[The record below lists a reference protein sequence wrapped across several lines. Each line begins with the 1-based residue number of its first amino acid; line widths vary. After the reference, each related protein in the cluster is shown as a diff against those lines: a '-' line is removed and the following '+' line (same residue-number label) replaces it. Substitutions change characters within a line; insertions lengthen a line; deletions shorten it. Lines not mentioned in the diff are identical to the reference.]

1 MARYNSYKLGF
12 KIRVINY
19 RNTHNVSQT
28 ASKYGIDR
36 KLVRNW
42 VKDKAKILAQ
52 NHKDKRV
59 RCVSPREGKYP
70 ELEDNIYE
78 WITKER
84 EDGRLVSG
92 DAIQTKA
99 RQLNTYGNGFVVSNG
114 WLQRFLKRKRLVR
127 RRVTTSG
134 RALPANAKFEI
145 NQFIQ
150 DCHKFRDPNFDNR
163 LLLNM
168 DETSIY
174 LDSACM

>member
-1 MARYNSYKLGF
+1 MVGSSRVMLF
-12 KIRVINY
+12 K
-19 RNTHNVSQT
+19 
-28 ASKYGIDR
+28 
-36 KLVRNW
+36 
-42 VKDKAKILAQ
+42 
-52 NHKDKRV
+52 
-59 RCVSPREGKYP
+59 
-70 ELEDNIYE
+70 
-78 WITKER
+78 
-84 EDGRLVSG
+84 
-92 DAIQTKA
+92 